1 MNNTPKLTLVFAA
14 VLAALQ
20 SLGGATEPA
29 PRLYVQDGQL
39 ASHAFIVFVNR
50 HIDERMEPRLILQGG
65 HVVTDKTDLEKHPQR
80 PQLVAPHQARSVL
93 VDKQNITVEGTLLTF
108 DFHDKQIPWFKSA
121 IRLRPILEWSEPTAD
136 GKSRTTVKV
145 VGNDELFIGHMPGAW
160 VWTGLTMGLIL
171 ATVLT
176 WSIIKASKVVPPP
189 QIRPALFLITGP
201 DGYLSLWRAQLWLW
215 TVAVGTMVFLFGVL
229 RLKVPEIP
237 DSLVALMGL
246 STLTGLGSAKASAP
260 SAAATAPPTPVAP
273 PNPGRPQWSDLISTF
288 NAATKQV
295 ELSVSKAQMFL
306 WTVLI
311 IILFIAKSILEG
323 VLWEIPWAIVLLTG
337 VSQAGYVGDKIAK
350 S

>member
-1 MNNTPKLTLVFAA
+1 MDRPH
-14 VLAALQ
+14 
-20 SLGGATEPA
+20 
-29 PRLYVQDGQL
+29 DG
-39 ASHAFIVFVNR
+39 V
-50 HIDERMEPRLILQGG
+50 
-65 HVVTDKTDLEKHPQR
+65 
-80 PQLVAPHQARSVL
+80 
-93 VDKQNITVEGTLLTF
+93 
-108 DFHDKQIPWFKSA
+108 
-121 IRLRPILEWSEPTAD
+121 
-136 GKSRTTVKV
+136 
-145 VGNDELFIGHMPGAW
+145 
-160 VWTGLTMGLIL
+160 IL

-176 WSIIKASKVVPPP
+176 WSIIKAPKVVPPP
-189 QIRPALFLITGP
+189 RIRPALFLITGP

-260 SAAATAPPTPVAP
+260 SAAATAPPPPVAP

-311 IILFIAKSILEG
+311 IILFITKSILEG